1 MPNDLSLAQNHAY
14 QLARIL
20 MAPVTLFRS
29 DDGFGVLPSAELDEG
44 EVEALAEYDPFDGG
58 PAH

>member
-1 MPNDLSLAQNHAY
+1 MSNDLSLAQNHAY

-29 DDGFGVLPSAELDEG
+29 DDGYGVLPSAELGDD
-44 EVEALAEYDPFDGG
+44 EVETLAEYDPFDGG
-58 PAH
+58 AAH